1 MVRRNFNDLNL
12 FEPKYDPF
20 IISLDKCTGSFNVLS
35 AKLCDLKERK
45 DINVNK
51 EKKVKIMIKYILCD
65 CNANSFVQQEI
76 QIENGITKHVH
87 VNIKNI
93 KSVKYIIVE
102 ILANLFVTIG
112 SI

>member
-20 IISLDKCTGSFNVLS
+20 IISLDKCAGSFNVLF

-51 EKKVKIMIKYILCD
+51 QKKVKIMIKYILCD

-76 QIENGITKHVH
+76 QIENGIIKHVH